1 MDGFVGEEYE
11 ILKTIDGWYSYS
23 AVNQAVPSSCFFFF
37 FFSLTRGRC
46 KFRDRSVAS
55 SRQGQKRE
63 LERRPAG

>member
-37 FFSLTRGRC
+37 FFFVDEG
-46 KFRDRSVAS
+46 
-55 SRQGQKRE
+55 E
-63 LERRPAG
+63 M